1 MNSTFFSNHP
11 GAIHAIIQNR
21 PRQNSSAQTEATTF
35 TFSSVFILIQ
45 WVGPSVQVY
54 SKDVPEGK
62 AKCRLYCLVL
72 FMSSTWH
79 AFSFALLLLLL

>member
-1 MNSTFFSNHP
+1 MPGKEFIKFLAALTVLPSMILKNRMNSTFFSNHP

-45 WVGPSVQVY
+45 WVGPSVQ
-54 SKDVPEGK
+54 
-62 AKCRLYCLVL
+62 
-72 FMSSTWH
+72 
-79 AFSFALLLLLL
+79 